1 MIYLLMLSIFFL
13 GASYIYWLEE
23 QNQTEISLKLNIGD
37 PNRIKA
43 IHEAAKNE
51 NISDWLFLVS
61 MIFLLLFLWT
71 LAYSFA

>member
-1 MIYLLMLSIFFL
+1 MLSIFFL

-23 QNQTEISLKLNIGD
+23 QKQTELSLTLNIGD

-71 LAYSFA
+71 LAYSFV